1 MNKIRLGNKNF
12 YYQVFYKNNKNM
24 YLRIKDGTIVVTCN
38 RLFNKKQIENFIIK
52 KQNRILKIL
61 DIKDERIPLYNQ
73 ENMLI
78 FGENLRVN
86 YETSS
91 KKNSYAIYDDLIN
104 IFFKKDSFDNK
115 YIEKVYQ
122 ELLLIKIKEIYLEE
136 KPKIEKYFDVS
147 NITFKTQLMK
157 SRFGSCIAKKRVV
170 KLNSILARFSE
181 KYVRTIIVH
190 ELIHLKEQNHQKSFY
205 VYIDELIPNYRI
217 MIRELNQLTRKYVI

>member
-1 MNKIRLGNKNF
+1 
-12 YYQVFYKNNKNM
+12 M